1 MTITLLQ
8 TADDPRKIGK
18 TTYTIA
24 ADVPCKPSDPFT
36 LLQPRILINYTSAYM
51 ACNYVYIPELSRFY
65 FAELTLISGREL
77 LLTCKIDVLNSFDL
91 SNVEIMCV
99 RSESAGIN
107 LAPDSKLPVDPS
119 RSYVQGVLFPQQ
131 PLMSSTVET
140 FATNQYLLIT
150 NGGTGI

>member
-1 MTITLLQ
+1 MTITLMQ

-18 TTYTIA
+18 TTQTIA
-24 ADVPCKPSDPFT
+24 ADVACKPSEPFT
-36 LLQPRILINYTSAYM
+36 LLQPRILIDYAAAYM
-51 ACNYVYIPELSRFY
+51 GCNYVYIPEFSRYY
-65 FAELTLISGREL
+65 FAELTLMSGREL

-91 SNVEIMCV
+91 SDVEIMCV

-131 PLMSSTVET
+131 PMMQSTLET
-140 FATNQYLLIT
+140 YMTYQYLLIT
-150 NGGTGI
+150 NGGT

>member
-1 MTITLLQ
+1 MTITLMQ

-18 TTYTIA
+18 TTQTIA
-24 ADVPCKPSDPFT
+24 ADVACKPSEPFT
-36 LLQPRILINYTSAYM
+36 LLQPRILIDYASAYM
-51 ACNYVYIPELSRFY
+51 ACNYVYIPEFSRYY

-91 SNVEIMCV
+91 SDVEIMCV

-119 RSYVQGVLFPQQ
+119 RSYVQGVLFPDQ
-131 PLMSSTVET
+131 PMMQTTVET
-140 FATNQYLLIT
+140 YATNQYLLIT
-150 NGGTGI
+150 NGGT